1 MQSSFPTKRGH
12 QKGFRIES
20 LTNANNNKRTGPA
33 ECVCGDA
40 NDGYFILEEII
51 TCIQKGNLII
61 VRYSK

>member
-20 LTNANNNKRTGPA
+20 LTNANNNKRTVPA

-51 TCIQKGNLII
+51 TCI
-61 VRYSK
+61 